1 MISVRKV
8 SSPNLHILRAE
19 GRDGLM
25 SAWRWKGPEIRE
37 GLTVG
42 TAQAEVGCPSRNES
56 VF

>member
-1 MISVRKV
+1 MISVSKV